1 MNPSRPFIARPVAT
15 LLLALSVFI
24 AGLVACLTLPV
35 SALPQADYPV
45 IQLTTHYPGA
55 SPAVISSTVTA
66 PLERQLGM
74 MSGLEQMYSSSGNGI
89 SSITLRFNLG
99 LSLDV
104 AQQEVQA
111 AINAAS
117 RLLPDDLPM
126 PPVYKK
132 VNPADKPL
140 VTLMATS
147 QQRPLTEVQDLINT
161 RIALKIAQLNGVG
174 NLALQGGNR
183 PAIRITLNQQA
194 LAARNLTLEDV
205 RQQIAVSSLQSAK
218 GDINGRYKALLLD
231 TNDQLRNV
239 EDWRSLILS
248 WQDGVALRLK
258 DVAVVENGAEDVQ
271 QAAWVNQ
278 QPAILITVQR
288 QPDVNEIQV
297 ADAIRQHLPEWQ
309 ASLPPDVSLTM
320 LVDHTD
326 MVRASVAGVSKELV
340 FSVLLVVMVTFF
352 FLRSFAATLV
362 TGIVVPLSMAGT
374 CVIMHFCGF
383 SLNNFTL
390 MALTVASG
398 FIIDDAIVVVENISR
413 WLERGMSRREAALK
427 GTEEIGFTVIS
438 LTLSLVAVLVP
449 LLFMEGI
456 IGRLLREFSITLAVA
471 ILMSMIISLTLAPML
486 CAALLV
492 PAGQHKSEHFFARL
506 TQIYGRML
514 DKCLLHGR
522 LTVLI
527 TVGLALLTILLYLL
541 VPKSLFPSADTG
553 VIQFTAI
560 AQGDISYAE
569 MSRRQQILTG
579 IILQNPAVA
588 SVTSSVGV
596 NAANSAL
603 NRSHIQVNLK
613 PFSLRAS
620 SANQVV
626 AQLKQAVGHRVDMQ
640 LYSTTPLL
648 LTLNDLVA
656 PGRYQFTLEGIN
668 RNELRDR
675 ALQLAAVLR
684 HTPGLSDINSSADS
698 QAKTVSIIINRDKAQ
713 MLGISVA
720 DIDAALYN
728 AFGQRQIATLYTEAN
743 QYRVILNARMQ
754 NQDGISALRGVYLR
768 TWQMQANGES
778 STQGM
783 VPLSAVASLSIGQST
798 LVYERINQLT
808 AITFSFNLVDGYSL
822 QEALKTIQ
830 QQKAQL
836 SQSESLV
843 LRFQG
848 EAGLFEYSSSS
859 EFWLIAVA
867 IFSVYVILGML
878 YESFLHPI
886 TILSTLPSALVGALL
901 ALWLI
906 GVDYTLIVMI
916 GMILLIGIVKKNAI
930 MMIDFALQAQ
940 HGGVSA
946 REAIHEACLLRFRP
960 IMMTTFATL
969 LGALPL
975 MLASGE
981 GAELRQPLGLVIISG
996 LLVSQLLTLF
1006 STPVIYLSLSRFTAL
1021 SCVTRQQPA

>member
-24 AGLVACLTLPV
+24 AGLIASLTLPV

-55 SPAVISSTVTA
+55 SPAVVSATVTA
-66 PLERQLGM
+66 PLESQLGM

-89 SSITLRFNLG
+89 SSITLRFNLD

-117 RLLPDDLPM
+117 KLLPDDLPT
-126 PPVYKK
+126 PPIYKK

-147 QQRPLTEVQDLINT
+147 SQRPLTEVQDLLNT

-194 LAARNLTLEDV
+194 LAARNLTSEDV

-218 GDINGRYKALLLD
+218 GDINGRYETLMLD
-231 TNDQLRNV
+231 TNDQLRSI
-239 EDWRSLILS
+239 EDWRNLILS
-248 WQDGVALRLK
+248 LHDGVPLRLK
-258 DVAVVENGAEDVQ
+258 EVAVVENGAEDVR

-278 QPAILITVQR
+278 QPAILLTVQR
-288 QPDVNEIQV
+288 QPGVNEIQL
-297 ADAIRQHLPEWQ
+297 ADAIRQHLPQWR
-309 ASLPPDVSLTM
+309 AALPPDVRLTM

-326 MVRASVAGVSKELV
+326 AVRASVAGVSKELLC
-340 FSVLLVVMVTFF
+340 SVLLVVMVTFL
-352 FLRSFAATLV
+352 FLRSAAATLV
-362 TGIVVPLSMAGT
+362 TGIVVPLSIAGT
-374 CVIMHFCGF
+374 CIIMTFCGF

-413 WLERGMSRREAALK
+413 WLERGMSRHEAALK

-438 LTLSLVAVLVP
+438 LTLSLVAVLIP

-471 ILMSMIISLTLAPML
+471 IMMSMIISLTLAPML
-486 CAALLV
+486 CAAILT
-492 PAGQHKSEHFFARL
+492 PAPQPQAGQFFARL
-506 TQIYGRML
+506 TRLYGRML
-514 DKCLLHGR
+514 NKCLQHR
-522 LTVLI
+522 RITVLI
-527 TVGLALLTILLYLL
+527 TAGLTLLTVLLYLL
-541 VPKSLFPSADTG
+541 TPKSLFPAEDNG
-553 VIQFTAI
+553 VIQFTAV

-579 IILQNPAVA
+579 IMLQNPAVA
-588 SVTSSVGV
+588 SVTASVGV

-613 PFSLRAS
+613 PFALRTFSAS
-620 SANQVV
+620 QVV
-626 AQLKQAVGHRVDMQ
+626 ARLKQAVGHRVDLQ
-640 LYSTTPLL
+640 LYASIPPL
-648 LTLNDLVA
+648 LTLNDVVA
-656 PGRYQFTLEGIN
+656 PGRYQFTLESIDRGQ
-668 RNELRDR
+668 LRQN

-684 HTPGLSDINSSADS
+684 NTPGLSDISSSVDS
-698 QAKTVSIIINRDKAQ
+698 QIKTVSMVINRDRAQ
-713 MLGISVA
+713 RLGISVA

-754 NQDGISALRGVYLR
+754 NQQGIRALEGLYLKTRADGD
-768 TWQMQANGES
+768 
-778 STQGM
+778 STTPGM
-783 VPLSAVASLSIGQST
+783 VPLSAVASLNIGQGALT
-798 LVYERINQLT
+798 YERFNQLP
-808 AITFSFNLVDGYSL
+808 AVTFSFNLTDGNSL
-822 QEALKTIQ
+822 QAAISAIRA
-830 QQKAQL
+830 QKAQL
-836 SQSESLV
+836 SQSGSVV

-848 EAGLFEYSSSS
+848 EAGLFEHSTAS
-859 EFWLIAVA
+859 ELWLIVVA

-878 YESFLHPI
+878 YESFLHPV

-901 ALWLI
+901 ALWLS
-906 GVDYTLIVMI
+906 GTDYTLTAMI
-916 GMILLIGIVKKNAI
+916 GLILLIGIVKKNAI
-930 MMIDFALQAQ
+930 MMVDFALQAQ
-940 HGGVSA
+940 KEGLSA
-946 REAIHEACLLRFRP
+946 REAIQQACLLRFRP
-960 IMMTTFATL
+960 IMMTSCATL
-969 LGALPL
+969 SGALPL

-981 GAELRQPLGLVIISG
+981 GAELRQPLGMVIISG

-1006 STPVIYLSLSRFTAL
+1006 STPVIYLGLSRFTLLAGA
-1021 SCVTRQQPA
+1021 TRRQPA